1 VGDVQLKES
10 IEVGTVV
17 KESGRQEAK
26 FGHSSEVELV
36 QTGQQ
41 TKLKMDISNDHLS
54 IFAHILRQFLHW
66 ISAHV
71 EHHEMLK
78 ARNAIGEFLQLA
90 VG

>member
-1 VGDVQLKES
+1 MGDVQLKES

-26 FGHSSEVELV
+26 FGHSGEVELV

-41 TKLKMDISNDHLS
+41 TK
-54 IFAHILRQFLHW
+54 ILRQFLHC